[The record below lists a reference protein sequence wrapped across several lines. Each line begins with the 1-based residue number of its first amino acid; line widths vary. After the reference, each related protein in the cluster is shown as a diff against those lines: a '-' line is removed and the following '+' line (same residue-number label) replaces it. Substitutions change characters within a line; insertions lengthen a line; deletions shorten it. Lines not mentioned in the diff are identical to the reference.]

1 VANRD
6 EIRRG
11 ERTVD
16 AGEANDAELR
26 FIGEIRTPWPDRD
39 ACPRQGSYDGPEC
52 RLVVDPLWHPALEGL
67 DKNEKIEVLYWLGL
81 SRRDLVAQSPGN
93 DGRTVG
99 TFALRSP
106 NRPNPIGTSL
116 AQLVRIEDGVVTV
129 RGLDCVDG
137 TPLLD
142 IKPHR
147 CPHGGKAG

>member
-1 VANRD
+1 MSSRD

-16 AGEANDAELR
+16 AGAADDARVR

-52 RLVVDPLWHPALEGL
+52 RLVVAPIWQPALEGL
-67 DKNEKIEVLYWLGL
+67 EANEKIEVLYWLDR

-116 AQLVRIEDGVVTV
+116 VRLVGIEDGVVTV

>member
-1 VANRD
+1 MSNRD
-6 EIRRG
+6 DIRRN

-16 AGEANDAELR
+16 AGEAKDAWVR
-26 FIGEIRTPWPDRD
+26 FIGEIRTPWRDRD

-52 RLVVDPLWHPALEGL
+52 RLVIAPTWRPALEGL
-67 DKNEKIEVLYWLGL
+67 EASEKIEVLYWLDR
-81 SRRDLVAQSPGN
+81 SRRDLVAQSPRD
-93 DGRTVG
+93 DGQTVG

-116 AQLVRIEDGVVTV
+116 VKLVGIEDGVVTV

-142 IKPHR
+142 IKPHC

>member
-1 VANRD
+1 MSKRD
-6 EIRRG
+6 EIRQN

-16 AGEANDAELR
+16 AGEAKDAWVR
-26 FIGEIRTPWPDRD
+26 FIGEIRTPWRDRD

-52 RLVVDPLWHPALEGL
+52 RLVIAPIWRPALQGL
-67 DKNEKIEVLYWLGL
+67 EASEKIEVLYWLDR
-81 SRRDLVAQSPGN
+81 SRRDLVAQSPRD
-93 DGRTVG
+93 DGQTVG

-116 AQLVRIEDGVVTV
+116 AKLVGIEDGVVIV

-142 IKPHR
+142 IKPHH

>member
-1 VANRD
+1 MSSRD

-16 AGEANDAELR
+16 AGAADDARVR

-52 RLVVDPLWHPALEGL
+52 RLVVAPIWHPALEGL
-67 DKNEKIEVLYWLGL
+67 EANEKIEVLYWLDR

-116 AQLVRIEDGVVTV
+116 VRLVGIEDGVVTV

>member
-1 VANRD
+1 MSNRD
-6 EIRRG
+6 EIRRN

-16 AGEANDAELR
+16 AGVANDAQIR
-26 FIGEIRTPWPDRD
+26 FIGEIRTPWTDRD

-52 RLVVDPLWHPALEGL
+52 RLVVAPIWRPALEGL
-67 DKNEKIEVLYWLGL
+67 ERNERLEVLYWLDL
-81 SRRDLVAQSPGN
+81 SRRDLVAQSPRN

-116 AQLVRIEDGVVTV
+116 VRLVRIEDGVVTV
-129 RGLDCVDG
+129 RGLDCVDR

-147 CPHGGKAG
+147 CPHSEKAN

>member
-1 VANRD
+1 MSNRD
-6 EIRRG
+6 EIRRN

-16 AGEANDAELR
+16 AGEAKDAWVR
-26 FIGEIRTPWPDRD
+26 FIGEIRTPWRDRD

-52 RLVVDPLWHPALEGL
+52 RLVIAPTWRPALEGL
-67 DKNEKIEVLYWLGL
+67 EASEKIEVLYWLDR
-81 SRRDLVAQSPGN
+81 SRRDLIAQSPRD
-93 DGRTVG
+93 DGQTVG

-116 AQLVRIEDGVVTV
+116 VKLVGIEDGVVTV

-142 IKPHR
+142 IKPHH

>member
-1 VANRD
+1 MSNRD
-6 EIRRG
+6 EIRQG
-11 ERTVD
+11 ERTID
-16 AGEANDAELR
+16 AGEADDAR
-26 FIGEIRTPWPDRD
+26 VCFIGEIRTP
-39 ACPRQGSYDGPEC
+39 
-52 RLVVDPLWHPALEGL
+52 ALEGL
-67 DKNEKIEVLYWLGL
+67 EANEKIEVLYWLDR
-81 SRRDLVAQSPGN
+81 SRRDLVAQSPGD

-116 AQLVRIEDGVVTV
+116 VRLVGIEDGVVTV

>member
-1 VANRD
+1 MSNRD
-6 EIRRG
+6 EIRRN

-16 AGEANDAELR
+16 AGEADDAWVR

-52 RLVVDPLWHPALEGL
+52 RLVIAPIWRPALEGL
-67 DKNEKIEVLYWLGL
+67 EASEKIEVLYWLDR
-81 SRRDLVAQSPGN
+81 SRRDLVAQSPRD
-93 DGRTVG
+93 DGQTVG

-116 AQLVRIEDGVVTV
+116 AKLVGIEDGVVIV

>member
-1 VANRD
+1 MANRD

-16 AGEANDAELR
+16 VGEADDAQLR

-52 RLVVDPLWHPALEGL
+52 RLVVDRLWHPALEGL
-67 DKNEKIEVLYWLGL
+67 GKNEKLEVLYWLGL
-81 SRRDLVAQSPGN
+81 SRRDLVAQSPRN

-106 NRPNPIGTSL
+106 NRPNPIGTSRS
-116 AQLVRIEDGVVTV
+116 AV
-129 RGLDCVDG
+129 
-137 TPLLD
+137 
-142 IKPHR
+142 
-147 CPHGGKAG
+147 